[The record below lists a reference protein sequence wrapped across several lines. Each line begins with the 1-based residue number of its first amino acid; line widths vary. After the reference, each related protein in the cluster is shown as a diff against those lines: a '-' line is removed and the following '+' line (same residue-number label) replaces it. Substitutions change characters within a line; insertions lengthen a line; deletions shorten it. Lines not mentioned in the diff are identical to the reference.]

1 MVEPLVVFELI
12 EIEKSETLFKLV
24 ESQQGKVKQFL
35 KLLGALL
42 ILSLKGKGSVRCI

>member
-1 MVEPLVVFELI
+1 MVEPLVVFEFI

-24 ESQQGKVKQFL
+24 ESQQGKVKQIW

-42 ILSLKGKGSVRCI
+42 ILSLKGKGSARCI